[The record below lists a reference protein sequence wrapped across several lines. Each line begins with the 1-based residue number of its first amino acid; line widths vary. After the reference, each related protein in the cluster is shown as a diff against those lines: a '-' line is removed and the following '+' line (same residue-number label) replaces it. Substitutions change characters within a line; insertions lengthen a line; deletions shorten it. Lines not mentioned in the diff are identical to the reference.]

1 MVLSRTFLSPAHSLV
16 YLEIP
21 KVELTIYLI
30 KHKKSLNFSCIPCL
44 MNMDDLSPAFAAES
58 LTLEI
63 IAELKRRLESTGT
76 YDEQLRIVTE
86 MEDKYDLEEG
96 ILLSHFLK
104 FTQSGVEPPHGGW
117 DSDETLM
124 EHLFEDDEDH
134 NCDRPTEEI
143 DRQRSIVAETAKPIN
158 VLVPRPKQVK
168 FGSAVSSSSAREREK
183 YV

>member
-96 ILLSHFLK
+96 ILLSHRVKSLPYH
-104 FTQSGVEPPHGGW
+104 TSGY
-117 DSDETLM
+117 
-124 EHLFEDDEDH
+124 
-134 NCDRPTEEI
+134 DR
-143 DRQRSIVAETAKPIN
+143 
-158 VLVPRPKQVK
+158 
-168 FGSAVSSSSAREREK
+168 
-183 YV
+183 YVM